1 MTELQDAVEILD
13 DLFGDTPGYRQ
24 GVADASENLQI
35 AALIY
40 EARLTAGLSQ
50 KQLADKI
57 GSRQSVISR
66 LEDADY
72 TGHSLTMLR
81 RVASALGLTL
91 EIKLRRADEKAD
103 NLEEVGLPNV
113 WRPKQIS
120 PFVTAPGSKK
130 QMYENAYGKP
140 SGMSGLPFSAHLPY
154 GHTG

>member
-1 MTELQDAVEILD
+1 MTELQDAVEIMD

-24 GVADASENLQI
+24 GIADASESLQI

-40 EARLTAGLSQ
+40 EARVTAGLSQ

-91 EIKLRRADEKAD
+91 EIKLCPAQHHCPCA
-103 NLEEVGLPNV
+103 
-113 WRPKQIS
+113 
-120 PFVTAPGSKK
+120 
-130 QMYENAYGKP
+130 
-140 SGMSGLPFSAHLPY
+140 
-154 GHTG
+154 